1 MGEIIMN
8 VCCDSDDKL
17 PPQTATVEHLEA
29 RMAQEPSQSVAN
41 SLGFVTFAK
50 CFCINPVYINP
61 VYGGGYYKKR
71 KGWVLIELT
80 TRAETYFKTL
90 RDARQHLVRL
100 YTEVAPK
107 NIATEALP

>member
-17 PPQTATVEHLEA
+17 PPQTATVEQLEA

-41 SLGFVTFAK
+41 SLGFVSFAK

-61 VYGGGYYKKR
+61 VHGGGYYKKR
-71 KGWVLIELT
+71 KGWVLIDLA

-90 RDARQHLVRL
+90 RDAKHHLIRL
-100 YTEVAPK
+100 YMEAAPK
-107 NIATEALP
+107 KIATQGC

>member
-1 MGEIIMN
+1 MN

-17 PPQTATVEHLEA
+17 PPQTATVEQLEA

-50 CFCINPVYINP
+50 CFCVNPVD
-61 VYGGGYYKKR
+61 GGGYYKER
-71 KGWVLIELT
+71 KGWVLIDLV

-90 RDARQHLVRL
+90 RDAKHHLIRI
-100 YTEVAPK
+100 YKEAAPK
-107 NIATEALP
+107 KIATQGC